1 MNSVFTRICLLAA
14 FACCSPAALA
24 QDDARDALERAE
36 LERQEIFR
44 AGFQEIVADLNNDSL
59 ERFAFAIDRD
69 DMLERIFGLR
79 LIDQKVK
86 QGFGESFDD
95 NLTGILQSAFAGT
108 GGDIRAAWLGFGS
121 KGDRGKAIVRY
132 DLPDFQFNYHEY
144 ELRLDGKGRVV
155 IVDWIDYLDGEKFSD
170 AVGTQLIATNP
181 GKAAVRKLLSFQG
194 PTEQQTF
201 QMTELL
207 KASRDRQVDR
217 YFDILDDLDDKLR
230 GQRIVVLTSVHLTKV
245 TRNRR
250 KLRAALIDVDKY
262 FPEEPLYSLMLLDY
276 YFPSR
281 KYEEAMQALLRLQSR
296 LGVPDAAMAA
306 RLSAASLVL
315 GNTEDALSYAEKA
328 VQIEPGLELGWWSA
342 LRARTVNKRFGE
354 AVEALDMLE
363 KTFGCT
369 LGPEAFENDSSMA
382 DLLLSEEY
390 ETWLASR
397 EPGVSGDEE
406 TVDDETEDDEPADA
420 ETG

>member
-1 MNSVFTRICLLAA
+1 MNSALTRICLLAA
-14 FACCSPAALA
+14 FACWMPVATA
-24 QDDARDALERAE
+24 QDDTQDAQQRAE

-44 AGFQEIVADLNNDSL
+44 AGFQEIVTDLNNNSL
-59 ERFAFAIDRD
+59 ERFARAIDRD

-79 LIDQKVK
+79 LIDQKIK
-86 QGFGESFDD
+86 QGFRENFDG
-95 NLTGILQSAFAGT
+95 NLIGILQSAFAGT
-108 GGDIRAAWLGFGS
+108 EGNIRAAWLGFGS

-132 DLPDFQFNYHEY
+132 DLPDFQFSYHEY

-155 IVDWIDYLDGEKFSD
+155 IVDWIDYLDGERFSD
-170 AVGTQLIATNP
+170 GVGFQLVAMNP
-181 GKAAVRKLLSFQG
+181 GKPAVRKLLDFQG
-194 PTEQQTF
+194 PSEQQTF

-217 YFDILDDLDDKLR
+217 YFEILDDLDEKLR
-230 GQRIVVLTSVHLTKV
+230 SQRVVVLTSVHLTKA

-250 KLRAALIDVDKY
+250 KLRTALIDVDKY

-296 LGVPDAAMAA
+296 LGVQDAAMAA

-315 GNTEDALSYAEKA
+315 GNTEDALSYAGQA
-328 VQIEPGLELGWWSA
+328 VQTEPGLELGWWSS
-342 LRARTVNKRFGE
+342 LRARTALGQFAG
-354 AVEALDMLE
+354 AVEALDELE
-363 KTFGCT
+363 KTFGYT
-369 LGPEAFENDSSMA
+369 LGPEAFENDPSMA
-382 DLLLSEEY
+382 DLLLSAEY

-397 EPGVSGDEE
+397 EPAESADEEAADEE
-406 TVDDETEDDEPADA
+406 TD
-420 ETG
+420 

>member
-1 MNSVFTRICLLAA
+1 MKAAIVNLCLLAGLA
-14 FACCSPAALA
+14 GWLPAALA
-24 QDDARDALERAE
+24 QDDAREAQQQAE

-44 AGFQEIVADLNNDSL
+44 AGFQDIVSDLNKNSF
-59 ERFAFAIDRD
+59 ERFAHAIDRE

-79 LIDQKVK
+79 LIDPKVK
-86 QGFGESFDD
+86 KGFRESLDA
-95 NLTGILQSAFAGT
+95 NVVNILKSAFAGT
-108 GGDIRAAWLGFGS
+108 EGNIRAAWLGFGS

-144 ELRLDGKGRVV
+144 ELRLDPKGRVV

-170 AVGTQLIATNP
+170 GVGVQLVSMNP
-181 GKAAVRKLLSFQG
+181 GKPAVRKLLDFQG

-217 YFDILDDLDDKLR
+217 YFDILEDLDETLR
-230 GQRIVVLTSVHLTKV
+230 SQRAVVLMSVHLTRA

-250 KLRAALIDVDKY
+250 KMRTALIDVDKY

-281 KYEEAMQALLRLQSR
+281 KYEQAMEALLRLQSR
-296 LGVPDAAMAA
+296 LGVQDSAMSA

-315 GNTEDALSYAEKA
+315 GNAEDALSYAEQA

-342 LRARTVNKRFGE
+342 LRARTAMRQHGK
-354 AVEALDMLE
+354 AVDALDQLE
-363 KTFGCT
+363 KTFGYT
-369 LGPEAFENDSSMA
+369 LGPEAFEKDPSMA
-382 DLLLSEEY
+382 DLLLSSEY
-390 ETWLASR
+390 ETWLESR
-397 EPGVSGDEE
+397 EPV
-406 TVDDETEDDEPADA
+406 ADGGEQEA
-420 ETG
+420 D

>member
-1 MNSVFTRICLLAA
+1 MSSSSKIYLLVVL
-14 FACCSPAALA
+14 ALWLPLASA
-24 QDDARDALERAE
+24 QDDAREAEKRAE

-44 AGFQEIVADLNNDSL
+44 AGFQEIVADLNNNSF
-59 ERFAFAIDRD
+59 ERFALAVDRD

-86 QGFGESFDD
+86 QGFRENFEA
-95 NLTGILQSAFAGT
+95 NLVGILQSAFAATEGN
-108 GGDIRAAWLGFGS
+108 IRAAWLGFGS

-132 DLPDFQFNYHEY
+132 DLPDFQFSYHEY

-170 AVGTQLIATNP
+170 GVGLQLVATNP
-181 GKAAVRKLLSFQG
+181 GKPAVHKLLDFQG

-207 KASRDRQVDR
+207 KASRDMQVDR
-217 YFDILDDLDDKLR
+217 YFDILGNLDDKLR
-230 GQRIVVLTSVHLTKV
+230 SQRVVVLTSVHLTKA

-250 KLRAALIDVDKY
+250 KLRTALIDVDKY

-281 KYEEAMQALLRLQSR
+281 KYDQAMQALLRLQSR

-306 RLSAASLVL
+306 RLSAASLVM
-315 GNTEDALSYAEKA
+315 GNAEDALSHADEA
-328 VQIEPGLELGWWSA
+328 VRMEPGLELGWWSA
-342 LRARTVNKRFGE
+342 LRARTALGQHAG
-354 AVEALDMLE
+354 AVEALDELE
-363 KTFGCT
+363 KTFGYT
-369 LGPEAFENDSSMA
+369 LGPEAFEQDPSMA
-382 DLLLSEEY
+382 DLLLSSEY
-390 ETWLASR
+390 EKWLDSR
-397 EPGVSGDEE
+397 EPVEAEADEE
-406 TVDDETEDDEPADA
+406 ADEEAD
-420 ETG
+420 

>member
-1 MNSVFTRICLLAA
+1 MKAVLIGICVLASVVCGLPAA
-14 FACCSPAALA
+14 FA
-24 QDDARDALERAE
+24 QDDSREAQEQAA

-44 AGFQEIVADLNNDSL
+44 AGFQDIVTDLNNNSFD
-59 ERFAFAIDRD
+59 RFANAIDRE

-79 LIDQKVK
+79 LIDPKVK
-86 QGFGESFDD
+86 KGFRESFDD
-95 NLTGILQSAFAGT
+95 NLASILQSAFASTEGN
-108 GGDIRAAWLGFGS
+108 IRAAWLGFGS

-155 IVDWIDYLDGEKFSD
+155 IVDWIDFMDGEKFSD
-170 AVGTQLIATNP
+170 GVGVQLVAINP
-181 GKAAVRKLLSFQG
+181 GKPAVRKLLDVQG

-207 KASRDRQVDR
+207 KAARDMRVDR
-217 YFDILDDLDDKLR
+217 YFDILDDLDETLR
-230 GQRIVVLTSVHLTKV
+230 SQRAVVLMSVHLTKA
-245 TRNRR
+245 TRDRR
-250 KLRAALIDVDKY
+250 KLRTALIDVDKY

-281 KYEEAMQALLRLQSR
+281 KYEQAMDALLRLQTR
-296 LGVPDAAMAA
+296 LGVQDSAMLA

-315 GNTEDALSYAEKA
+315 GNAEDALSYAEQA

-342 LRARTVNKRFGE
+342 LRASTATQQYNK
-354 AVEALDMLE
+354 AVEALDQLE
-363 KTFGCT
+363 KTFGYT
-369 LGPEAFENDSSMA
+369 LGPEAFEKDPAMA

-390 ETWLASR
+390 EAWLDSH
-397 EPGVSGDEE
+397 
-406 TVDDETEDDEPADA
+406 EPAAASGEESD
-420 ETG
+420 

>member
-1 MNSVFTRICLLAA
+1 MSSSSKIYLLVVL
-14 FACCSPAALA
+14 ALWLPLASA
-24 QDDARDALERAE
+24 QDDAREAEKRAE

-44 AGFQEIVADLNNDSL
+44 AGFQEIVADLNNNSF
-59 ERFAFAIDRD
+59 ERFALAVDRD

-86 QGFGESFDD
+86 QGFRENFEA
-95 NLTGILQSAFAGT
+95 NLVGILQSAFAATEGN
-108 GGDIRAAWLGFGS
+108 IRAAWLGFGS

-132 DLPDFQFNYHEY
+132 DLPDFQFSYHEY

-170 AVGTQLIATNP
+170 GVGLQLVATNP
-181 GKAAVRKLLSFQG
+181 GKPAVHKLLDFQG

-217 YFDILDDLDDKLR
+217 YFEILDGVGEELR
-230 GQRIVVLTSVHLTKV
+230 RQRVVVVSSVQLCKA

-250 KLRAALIDVDKY
+250 KLRTALIDVDKY

-276 YFPSR
+276 YFPAR
-281 KYEEAMQALLRLQSR
+281 KYDMAMQALLRLQSR
-296 LGVPDAAMAA
+296 LGVQDSAMAA

-315 GNTEDALSYAEKA
+315 GNTEDAVSYADQA
-328 VQIEPGLELGWWSA
+328 VTIEPGLELGWWST
-342 LRARTVNKRFGE
+342 LRASAASRQYGR
-354 AVEALDMLE
+354 AVEALDTLE
-363 KTFGCT
+363 KTFGYT
-369 LGPEAFENDSSMA
+369 LGPEAFEKDPSMA
-382 DLLLSEEY
+382 DMLLSDEY
-390 ETWLASR
+390 EKWLDSR
-397 EPGVSGDEE
+397 EPVQAEDE
-406 TVDDETEDDEPADA
+406 DA
-420 ETG
+420 SD